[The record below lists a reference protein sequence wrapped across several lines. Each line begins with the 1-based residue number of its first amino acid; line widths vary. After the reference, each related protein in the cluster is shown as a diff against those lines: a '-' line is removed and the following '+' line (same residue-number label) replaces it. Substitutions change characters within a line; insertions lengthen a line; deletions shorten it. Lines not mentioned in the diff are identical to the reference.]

1 MYMYIYI
8 CVCVYVYVYIC
19 ICIVLCYVVYKIV
32 FERVLDGYPERN

>member
-1 MYMYIYI
+1 MYMYIYM
-8 CVCVYVYVYIC
+8 CVCICIYIY